1 MSVKQAVVADPNP
14 LWRRATE
21 LVLQSNQ
28 VEVAATTDSLSEA
41 SRLIGLL
48 RPDLAV
54 IEPDQQEQDPQEWL
68 RAHRQ
73 RYPTMQVIVFSG
85 RDDPGLIGSMLT
97 NGAAAYVLKRA
108 QPIEVGA
115 MLRQLDESR
124 TIYFR
129 GQAPV
134 QDTGEVAKSPALQ
147 RAGLTRREQ
156 EILRLVAD
164 GASNKAMAR
173 HLWLT
178 QQTIKFHLS
187 NIYRKLNVKNRT
199 QASRW
204 AHQHG
209 ADTVASA

>member
-1 MSVKQAVVADPNP
+1 MSVKKAVVVDPNP
-14 LWRRATE
+14 LWRKATE
-21 LVLQSNQ
+21 LVLRLNQ
-28 VEVAATTDSLSEA
+28 VEVADTTDSLGEA
-41 SRLIGLL
+41 SRLIGVL

-85 RDDPGLIGSMLT
+85 RDDPGLIGSMLA
-97 NGAAAYVLKRA
+97 NGAAAYVLKSA

-115 MLRQLDESR
+115 VLRQLDERRS
-124 TIYFR
+124 IYFR
-129 GQAPV
+129 GAAPG
-134 QDTGEVAKSPALQ
+134 QETEGLAKSLTLQ
-147 RAGLTRREQ
+147 RTGLTRREQ
-156 EILRLVAD
+156 EILRLVAE

-178 QQTIKFHLS
+178 EQTIKFHLS

-204 AHQHG
+204 AHQYDL
-209 ADTVASA
+209 APNT